1 MIRVMF
7 YKMNSTDFASFPI
20 VEGQI
25 IFVQD
30 TKKLYIDK
38 DNTHRE
44 QVEGLDL
51 SAGTG
56 IGINGMTITN
66 AGVRSVEQG
75 STNGT
80 ISVDTNGTAAE
91 VAVKG
96 LGDLAF
102 LNNISTSKITSGT
115 LEVARGGTGA
125 STLTSEQVLIGN
137 GTSAVTT
144 RAIDTT
150 NGGTAS
156 STSLITSGAVNAGLG
171 TKLDTS
177 LKGAVNGL
185 AELDENGKVPSTQ
198 LPSYVDDVIEGYYY
212 DSKFYKESTHITE
225 ISGETGKIYIDLD
238 TEKTYRW
245 SGSAFA
251 IISETLALGTT
262 SSTAYRGDYGDI
274 AYSHAT
280 DANRL
285 TTAQSEG
292 LYKIATTAEGH
303 IKTATAVTS
312 TDLSNLGIAITDT
325 KNTAGSTDT
334 SSKIYLVGAT
344 SQAAN
349 PQTYSDNEVYT
360 TNGVLTT
367 KSIQIGG
374 TATTIQYNS
383 TDKCIEFNF
392 S

>member
-1 MIRVMF
+1 MIRVRF
-7 YKMNSTDFASFPI
+7 YKINNSELSSFPI

-30 TKKLYIDK
+30 TGKMYIDK
-38 DNTHRE
+38 DDTNRI
-44 QVEGLDL
+44 QIEGLDL
-51 SAGTG
+51 SAGSG
-56 IGINGMTITN
+56 IGINGTQITN
-66 AGVRSVEQG
+66 TGVISVGQG

-80 ISVDTNGTAAE
+80 LSVNTNGTTSD

-96 LGDLAF
+96 LKNLAF
-102 LNNISTSKITSGT
+102 EDNIAASNITSG
-115 LEVARGGTGA
+115 EVDVTHGGTGV
-125 STLTSEQVLIGN
+125 SSLTSGQVLIGN
-137 GTSAVTT
+137 GTSAITT
-144 RAIDTT
+144 KAIDTT
-150 NGGTAS
+150 NGGTSESA
-156 STSLITSGAVNAGLG
+156 SLISSGAVYAGLN
-171 TKLDTS
+171 TKLNIS
-177 LKGAVNGL
+177 LKGAANGL
-185 AELDENGKVPSTQ
+185 AELDANGLVPSSQ

-212 DSKFYKESTHITE
+212 NSKFYKESTHITE

-251 IISETLALGTT
+251 VISETLALGTT
-262 SSTAYRGDYGDI
+262 SSTAYRGDYGNT
-274 AYSHAT
+274 AYLHAT

-303 IKTATAVTS
+303 IKTVAAVTS
-312 TDLSNLGIAITDT
+312 TDLSDLGIAITDT

-349 PQTYSDNEVYT
+349 PQTYSDNEVFA
-360 TNGVLTT
+360 TNGVLQA
-367 KSIQIGG
+367 KKFSVNNG
-374 TATTIQYNS
+374 ATIEYNS